1 MKPSEFIKEQYDHNE
16 YNDEVGMS
24 KSNLVTTIRAA
35 LDLAN
40 HLDDDDNLPEWCQE
54 KLAVAKGMIVA
65 VSDYII
71 SQKTQGID
79 PKLDQ
84 EPDVIAVA
92 ENASSGGTSSG
103 AVATSMGGG
112 AGFGKSIFMSRT
124 GTVKKAKK
132 K

>member
-16 YNDEVGMS
+16 YNDEAGMS

-92 ENASSGGTSSG
+92 ENASSGGTSSAG
-103 AVATSMGGG
+103 VATSMGGG